1 MSMEKPFAEEVLVA
15 LAEDDEGE
23 LSPAAKRALA
33 KSLASAPA
41 DRREF

>member
-1 MSMEKPFAEEVLVA
+1 MRMVKPLTTDVLVA

-23 LSPAAKRALA
+23 LSPAAKHALA

-41 DRREF
+41 DRRDF